1 MRIVEGDMFEDR
13 STGHRYRVKKIE
25 EEVVVLEAEDGTTRV
40 YLSKGSVELFFE
52 NVEKEEKEASHFS
65 ISQTSALK
73 N

>member
-1 MRIVEGDMFEDR
+1 MRIVEDDMFEDR

-52 NVEKEEKEASHFS
+52 KVEKEEKEASYFS
-65 ISQTSALK
+65 ISQISTLK